1 MKINPVAGTASL
13 LAATFFLGANETTR
27 AEFVVSGF
35 SGMSSA
41 YNSDLHLHENNGND
55 LTFHNASYQT
65 KDFGEDA
72 PYYGGRLTYFLSRE
86 SHWGFGLEFL
96 HSKVFLDSG
105 KSLHV
110 TGTRDGSPVNDT
122 ESVGDTIADFH
133 CAHGLNYLTADTF
146 YRFFLGQPDSFIH
159 RVQPYLGAG
168 LGITI
173 PHVVVQLPNE
183 PGFEDYEFGGLGV
196 QAIAG
201 LSFDITKHI
210 QLFTEYK
217 FTYADLDKLDF
228 SNGVTSG
235 TISFDSMA
243 NHLVFGASYRF

>member
-1 MKINPVAGTASL
+1 MKRNSIAGTATL
-13 LAATFFLGANETTR
+13 LAATFLLGTNKTAH
-27 AEFVVSGF
+27 AEFVLSGLSGF
-35 SGMSSA
+35 SSA
-41 YNSDLHLHENNGND
+41 FDSDLNLHENNGTD
-55 LTFHNASYQT
+55 LTFHDASYHT
-65 KDFGEDA
+65 KDFAEDA
-72 PYYGGRLTYFLSRE
+72 PYYGARLTYFLSRE

-96 HSKVFLDSG
+96 HSKVFLDSD